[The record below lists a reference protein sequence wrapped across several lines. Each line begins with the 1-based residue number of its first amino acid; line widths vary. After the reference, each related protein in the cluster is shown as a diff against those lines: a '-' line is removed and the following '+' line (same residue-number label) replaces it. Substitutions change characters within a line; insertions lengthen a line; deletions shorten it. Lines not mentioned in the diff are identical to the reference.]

1 MQRKHLR
8 QFFRA
13 LGEAWPHKTTVLVTG
28 GAAAL
33 LLGGARPT
41 DDVDFEVR
49 FHTSGASWEAFTT
62 AVQRVSESTKI
73 GAQYAESID
82 RWTQITLL
90 DYRSHAQRMGRFGAI
105 EVRLLDPIYWSIG
118 KVSRYEDRDI
128 QDLIAVFRRH
138 QPDPAAVARLWH
150 RALRKSPKSTHLR
163 LTLKQALHFFRTHGK
178 RIWGP
183 RFSLATVEA
192 MLSAAPRSRS
202 KR

>member
-1 MQRKHLR
+1 MQEEQLR
-8 QFFRA
+8 HFFKE

-41 DDVDFEVR
+41 DDVDFEVQ
-49 FHTSGASWEAFTT
+49 FHTRGASWEGFAI
-62 AVQRVSESTKI
+62 AVQRVSESTTI

-82 RWTQITLL
+82 RWTQVTLL
-90 DYRSHAQRMGRFGAI
+90 DYRSHTQRIGRFGAI

-150 RALRKSPKSTHLR
+150 RALRKSPKSTQLR
-163 LTLKQALHFFRTHGK
+163 LTLEQALHFFRTHGK

-183 RFSLATVEA
+183 TFLLATVEA
-192 MLSAAPRSRS
+192 ILTSAAR
-202 KR
+202 K